1 MTCSSTDKVTFIT
14 TVYVRMYPVSTGS
27 QEDSGFLARLDLEQ
41 W

>member
-1 MTCSSTDKVTFIT
+1 
-14 TVYVRMYPVSTGS
+14 VRMYPVSTGS